1 MELVSEY
8 FRILAECFGA
18 FVQYLEQHPNL
29 ALWAQSAGLV
39 LTAFIAYRAATKAYL
54 GAIKQAEAVQE
65 QTKLTL
71 EVFEKNEAKEISG
84 AAMALVAEMNYWI
97 VTMVNVWE
105 QAQKKK
111 TTALYRLSR
120 QNVRFQIFD
129 SNPRALAS
137 VDPLTV
143 ADIVAFYVSLE
154 EQIEVLKDGFEYI
167 KKDKENDGHFLSV
180 VETTKPI
187 ILMGD
192 RAVRK
197 LQSETDQSYYSLPER
212 TLNAIKEASRLEQ
225 NV

>member
-1 MELVSEY
+1 MEVVSEY
-8 FRILAECFGA
+8 FRILAEFFGA
-18 FVQYLEQHPNL
+18 FFQFLEKHPNL

-39 LTAFIAYRAATKAYL
+39 LTAVIAYRAAKKAYL

-71 EVFEKNEAKEISG
+71 EIFEKNEAKEISG
-84 AAMALVAEMNYWI
+84 AAMALMAEMNYWI
-97 VTMVNVWE
+97 VTMVGVWE
-105 QAQKKK
+105 QAQNKKA
-111 TTALYRLSR
+111 TALYRLSR
-120 QNVRFQIFD
+120 KNVRFQIFD

-137 VDPLTV
+137 ADPLTV

-154 EQIEVLKDGFEYI
+154 EQIEILKDGFEHI
-167 KKDKENDGHFLSV
+167 KKDKENDGHFQSV
-180 VETTKPI
+180 IETTRYI

-197 LQSETDQSYYSLPER
+197 LQSETGLPYYSLPQR
-212 TLNAIKEASRLEQ
+212 TMNAIQEASRLES